1 MTEDLGKISKL
12 KEAIDILNRINAAA
26 RTIKEELNII
36 IFPTL
41 EEAIIQAAQKLDA
54 LKKKKDRIAV

>member
-12 KEAIDILNRINAAA
+12 KEAIDTLNRINAAA
-26 RTIKEELNII
+26 RTIKEELNIV

-41 EEAIIQAAQKLDA
+41 EEAIIQAVQKLDG
-54 LKKKKDRIAV
+54 LKKKKR